1 MHGRDKPAP
10 ARTNRDLSALPGG
23 RRCVEWEPPGQQRT
37 YRQQSRAMLGTPA
50 TLKVPPLCGLET
62 QEREVADQREGRVA
76 EGGGPS
82 TPLTRPE
89 ETPLAARG
97 RRPASGRLRST
108 KKCAT
113 CEERGS
119 VKFDGLPAVALEA
132 EQRAAQG
139 ST

>member
-1 MHGRDKPAP
+1 MALRPK
-10 ARTNRDLSALPGG
+10 SAKSPISEKVG
-23 RRCVEWEPPGQQRT
+23 W
-37 YRQQSRAMLGTPA
+37 
-50 TLKVPPLCGLET
+50 LKVAGL
-62 QEREVADQREGRVA
+62 VHHSPGA
-76 EGGGPS
+76 
-82 TPLTRPE
+82 PE

-97 RRPASGRLRST
+97 RRPANGRLRST